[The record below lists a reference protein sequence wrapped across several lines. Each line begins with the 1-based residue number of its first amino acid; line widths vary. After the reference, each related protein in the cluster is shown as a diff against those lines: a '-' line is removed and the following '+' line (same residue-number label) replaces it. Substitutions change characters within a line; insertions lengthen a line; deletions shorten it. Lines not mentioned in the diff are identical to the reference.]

1 MQTNIMVTHTTP
13 PYPYPK
19 WGRQVPF
26 NTLVGVRRGLPWA
39 THNNEACEAW
49 PWPRRRPR
57 QPVKRG
63 HESILAQI
71 RYVSVSHSDSQKV
84 SARCAHFIDNNP
96 GDQRLLH
103 DSGWDVSEATLWSF
117 EVLHWLI
124 PVENWKK
131 EINEV
136 AKERDY
142 KNRYTINITK
152 EALGDAESIIKLF
165 FEE

>member
-1 MQTNIMVTHTTP
+1 M
-13 PYPYPK
+13 
-19 WGRQVPF
+19 
-26 NTLVGVRRGLPWA
+26 
-39 THNNEACEAW
+39 
-49 PWPRRRPR
+49 
-57 QPVKRG
+57 
-63 HESILAQI
+63 
-71 RYVSVSHSDSQKV
+71 SHSDSQKV
-84 SARCAHFIDNNP
+84 SARCAHSIDNNP

-124 PVENWKK
+124 PVENWK

-142 KNRYTINITK
+142 KNRDTINVTK
-152 EALGDAESIIKLF
+152 EGLGDLYESKIKMF

>member
-1 MQTNIMVTHTTP
+1 M
-13 PYPYPK
+13 
-19 WGRQVPF
+19 
-26 NTLVGVRRGLPWA
+26 
-39 THNNEACEAW
+39 
-49 PWPRRRPR
+49 
-57 QPVKRG
+57 
-63 HESILAQI
+63 
-71 RYVSVSHSDSQKV
+71 SHSDSQKV
-84 SARCAHFIDNNP
+84 SARCAHSIDNNP

-103 DSGWDVSEATLWSF
+103 DSGWDVPEATLWSF